1 MDNRTQWQ
9 LGVSAPITPKDL
21 ISLNYAHANI
31 SYNDRKPTWN
41 DDSIGFW
48 GIGYQHSL
56 SKRTTL
62 YAAYGDI
69 SPEADNHTNARLDS
83 TSPTTTND
91 GFQSAF
97 AFGIRHNF

>member
-21 ISLNYAHANI
+21 ISINYAHANI

-69 SPEADNHTNARLDS
+69 NQDDDANTKARLDS
-83 TSPTTTND
+83 TTPTTTSG